1 MAQMP
6 MNRAPGNIPKLALI
20 TSDAFEASEHLM
32 NTGMVDGLY
41 KVAVSSAHDV
51 IIHERTVYAAPAMY

>member
-32 NTGMVDGLY
+32 NTGMVGGLY